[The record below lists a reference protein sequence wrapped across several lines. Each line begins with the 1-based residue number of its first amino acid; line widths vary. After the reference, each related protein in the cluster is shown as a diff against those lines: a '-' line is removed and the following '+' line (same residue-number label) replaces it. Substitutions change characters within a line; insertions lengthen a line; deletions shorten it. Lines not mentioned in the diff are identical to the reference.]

1 MLFSPGHRPP
11 ASEAL
16 GWSLPTRW
24 AGGRFSDKAP
34 RNLRARKAERRTSRT
49 PRTAG
54 TRKYRT
60 GYRRSAFEV
69 LAVLVVL
76 GVLLFLVSG
85 ALAPLTGFVML
96 YPPRHDTRRI
106 RAAQAALGGRA
117 SLGSRPPGD
126 GLPPSDPGPAAR
138 LGGCGRRRG

>member
-54 TRKYRT
+54 IRKYRT

-76 GVLLFLVSG
+76 GACAAETPIFSERRRD
-85 ALAPLTGFVML
+85 APGPSTT
-96 YPPRHDTRRI
+96 P
-106 RAAQAALGGRA
+106 
-117 SLGSRPPGD
+117 SSRP
-126 GLPPSDPGPAAR
+126 
-138 LGGCGRRRG
+138 GRRDVSLD

>member
-76 GVLLFLVSG
+76 GACAAETPIFSEGRRDAPSPSTTPSAGPGRRDVSRDEYSLPNDEDVG
-85 ALAPLTGFVML
+85 RGDAAAPQTLPVM
-96 YPPRHDTRRI
+96 
-106 RAAQAALGGRA
+106 
-117 SLGSRPPGD
+117 SLG
-126 GLPPSDPGPAAR
+126 
-138 LGGCGRRRG
+138 